1 MTIPEI
7 AKKYGISEAYLNAKD
22 DALQIAAASLV
33 DLKGMVSNNI
43 PREQIAN
50 KLQFLADFLIDVKN
64 SNGG

>member
-33 DLKGMVSNNI
+33 DLKGMVSNNM

-50 KLQFLADFLIDVKN
+50 KLQFLADFLHDCKN
-64 SNGG
+64 SNY

>member
-33 DLKGMVSNNI
+33 DLKGMVSNNM

-50 KLQFLADFLIDVKN
+50 KLQFLADFLYDVKN
-64 SNGG
+64 SNH

>member
-22 DALQIAAASLV
+22 DALQIAAASLI
-33 DLKGMVSNNI
+33 DLKGMVTNNV

-50 KLQFLADFLIDVKN
+50 KLQFLADFLYDVKN
-64 SNGG
+64 SNH